1 MNKQLSLDLEE
12 VKSWVDRNMP
22 QLLDDLIRIS
32 RIPSIAEVHGTE
44 YPPFGKACR
53 DVLDE
58 TLQIGREYGFQ
69 TQNYEYYVG
78 RVSYGDQEEAIG
90 IWSHLDVV
98 ETEDGWVYPPYEPT
112 IRDGYMIARGCQDNK
127 SSAAMALHVMRYLK
141 EHQITL
147 RHRIDAYMGTCEEK
161 GMYDLDYYTAH
172 YECPR
177 LSLIPDSG
185 FPVCYGERGSFN
197 GELTARKEAGSTLI
211 NMGSDCGLYQIPD
224 HAWAVLADCEAVR
237 AGLTELPEHAEAV
250 LEEGNWKL
258 SCKGIR
264 TNAGNPS
271 GGINALTRLAELL
284 TENNLVSEG
293 DKEVFS
299 LAIDLNHE
307 VHGDSLHVQYED
319 EWSGPIVLTVTTCRM
334 ENRHLVFGFMSKY
347 PIMCND
353 IKLDELAREAADAR
367 GYDLKVTRYSK
378 AICFDPTDP
387 LVTELTALYNEI
399 TGRDTKPFIMGG
411 GTYARKLPR
420 AFAFGTGTALPPPPE
435 GLFLPGHGD
444 CHQPDEAIEIERI
457 RQALVVYICAILQ
470 IDQMIK

>member
-147 RHRIDAYMGTCEEK
+147 THTWEPAKKRACT
-161 GMYDLDYYTAH
+161 
-172 YECPR
+172 
-177 LSLIPDSG
+177 
-185 FPVCYGERGSFN
+185 
-197 GELTARKEAGSTLI
+197 TLI
-211 NMGSDCGLYQIPD
+211 IIRHIMN
-224 HAWAVLADCEAVR
+224 VR
-237 AGLTELPEHAEAV
+237 GCP
-250 LEEGNWKL
+250 
-258 SCKGIR
+258 
-264 TNAGNPS
+264 
-271 GGINALTRLAELL
+271 
-284 TENNLVSEG
+284 
-293 DKEVFS
+293 
-299 LAIDLNHE
+299 
-307 VHGDSLHVQYED
+307 
-319 EWSGPIVLTVTTCRM
+319 
-334 ENRHLVFGFMSKY
+334 
-347 PIMCND
+347 
-353 IKLDELAREAADAR
+353 
-367 GYDLKVTRYSK
+367 
-378 AICFDPTDP
+378 
-387 LVTELTALYNEI
+387 
-399 TGRDTKPFIMGG
+399 
-411 GTYARKLPR
+411 
-420 AFAFGTGTALPPPPE
+420 
-435 GLFLPGHGD
+435 LFLIVGFRFAT
-444 CHQPDEAIEIERI
+444 ESVE
-457 RQALVVYICAILQ
+457 VSMVS
-470 IDQMIK
+470 